1 MGSCAYICRKKVD
14 SGNIQNLLTVRVNND
29 LSDDIQ
35 NKNTFISNIN
45 DKVQNEDLK
54 KKLMILNKNTTDR
67 DLLPINQQKADSIL
81 DYFNQIKLNPE
92 NFKEESI
99 EHDVEDILNEYI
111 DSKDRVLFIKNRF
124 YNSLL
129 ESYVNR
135 TPNSDIEIQKGINNE
150 SNINKFDKQFYFVK
164 STVQDPNESVWI
176 LLKEHKKVALNKILL
191 TNISYLSLCVYP
203 IENTPDIKVYFLFL
217 QLKNN

>member
-1 MGSCAYICRKKVD
+1 MGSCAYICRKKD
-14 SGNIQNLLTVRVNND
+14 DPENIQNLLTVRVNND

-45 DKVQNEDLK
+45 GDLN

-67 DLLPINQQKADSIL
+67 DLLSINQQKADSIL
-81 DYFNQIKLNPE
+81 EYFNQIKLNPE
-92 NFKEESI
+92 NFKEESKEYDI
-99 EHDVEDILNEYI
+99 EDIIDKYI
-111 DSKDRVLFIKNRF
+111 QSKDRILFIKNRF

-129 ESYVNR
+129 ESYVKR
-135 TPNSDIEIQKGINNE
+135 TPNSDLEIQKGINNE

-191 TNISYLSLCVYP
+191 TKISYLSLCVYP
-203 IENTPDIKVYFLFL
+203 IENTSNIKVYFLFL

>member
-45 DKVQNEDLK
+45 GDLN

-67 DLLPINQQKADSIL
+67 DLLSINQQKADSIL
-81 DYFNQIKLNPE
+81 EYFNQIKLNPE
-92 NFKEESI
+92 NFKEESK
-99 EHDVEDILNEYI
+99 EYDVEDIIDKYI
-111 DSKDRVLFIKNRF
+111 ESKDRILFIKNRF

-129 ESYVNR
+129 ESYVKR
-135 TPNSDIEIQKGINNE
+135 TPNSDLEIQKGINNE

-191 TNISYLSLCVYP
+191 TKISYLSLCVYP
-203 IENTPDIKVYFLFL
+203 IENTSNIKVYFLFL

>member
-1 MGSCAYICRKKVD
+1 MGSCAYICRKKD
-14 SGNIQNLLTVRVNND
+14 DPGNIQNLLTVRVNNEI
-29 LSDDIQ
+29 SDDIQ

-45 DKVQNEDLK
+45 GDLN

-67 DLLPINQQKADSIL
+67 DLLSINQQKADSIL
-81 DYFNQIKLNPE
+81 EYFNQIKLNPE
-92 NFKEESI
+92 NFKEESK
-99 EHDVEDILNEYI
+99 EYDVEDIINKYI
-111 DSKDRVLFIKNRF
+111 ESKDRILFIKNRF

-129 ESYVNR
+129 ESYVKR
-135 TPNSDIEIQKGINNE
+135 TPNSDLEIQKGINNE

-191 TNISYLSLCVYP
+191 TKISYLSLCVYP
-203 IENTPDIKVYFLFL
+203 IENTSNIKVYFLFL